1 MRVGEE
7 GGKNMLDRLKD
18 FFDRAHSKNLEKIL
32 MENESNFVFNLGV
45 YFFPAVFLAT
55 IGCFLFNQAF
65 WFTCITIGLLYFTTL
80 LKQVHDLEDKSAY
93 EEFLDICVR
102 KEGIVFS
109 IIMIISQFAL
119 SILSMSL
126 LHYMPKFLGG
136 WFLLIAYMFML
147 AITIII
153 TSMAFSSVA
162 RLIVPLVIKKSRLN
176 DF

>member
-1 MRVGEE
+1 
-7 GGKNMLDRLKD
+7 MLDRLKN

-32 MENESNFVFNLGV
+32 KENESKFVFNLGV
-45 YFFPAVFLAT
+45 YLFPAVVLAT

-65 WFTCITIGLLYFTTL
+65 WFACITIGLLHFTTL

-126 LHYMPKFLGG
+126 LHYMLNFSGG
-136 WFLLIAYMFML
+136 WFLLIGYIFML
-147 AITIII
+147 GITIMI
-153 TSMAFSSVA
+153 TSIAFSSVA
-162 RLIVPLVIKKSRLN
+162 RLIVPLVIKKSRS
-176 DF
+176 DAF